1 MEKLVI
7 SDIRII
13 LEKLKDVMVEN
24 RDYLIEIDGIMGDSD
39 LGLTMSAA
47 FTAASD
53 LAVDYSDDDI
63 GSLLSKAG
71 MAMAKA
77 APSTMGTLMGTGF
90 MRGGKALKGKS
101 EIGLQDLYLFWDAFM
116 TGLLDRGKAKIGDK
130 TINDSLYPAVLVLKE
145 ESDSNSELYPAFQNA
160 LKAAE
165 EGVEKA
171 TAMQAQF
178 GKAAYYGEKS
188 RGKIDPGSIVGKLLI
203 EVFTDY
209 FKKQ

>member
-1 MEKLVI
+1 MEKLLI
-7 SDIRII
+7 SDFKEI
-13 LEKLKDVMVEN
+13 LNKLKDVMVEN

-53 LAVDYSDDDI
+53 LAEDYSDDDI
-63 GSLLSKAG
+63 GTMLSKAG
-71 MAMAKA
+71 MAMSKA

-90 MRGGKALKGKS
+90 MRGGKALKGKA
-101 EIGLQDLYLFWDAFM
+101 EINLKNLYSFWDAFM

-130 TINDSLYPAVLVLKE
+130 TINDSLYPAVLVLKD
-145 ESDSNSELYPAFQNA
+145 ESDRNSELYPAFQKA

-188 RGKIDPGSIVGKLLI
+188 RGKVDPGSIVGKLLI
-203 EVFTDY
+203 ETFTDY
-209 FKKQ
+209 FKTQ